1 MYLDKHCPG
10 CGGGPGNQSCKIAKC
25 SIERGG
31 YEYCHLCE
39 DYPCE
44 KYIGIDEYD
53 SFISHHNQLQDMI
66 HLKTVGSEAYRAMLM
81 EKATFAAECFK
92 TVAKARNNQL
102 KPLR

>member
-10 CGGGPGNQSCKIAKC
+10 CGGGSGNQSCKIAKC

-81 EKATFAAECFK
+81 EKATFAAECF
-92 TVAKARNNQL
+92 
-102 KPLR
+102 